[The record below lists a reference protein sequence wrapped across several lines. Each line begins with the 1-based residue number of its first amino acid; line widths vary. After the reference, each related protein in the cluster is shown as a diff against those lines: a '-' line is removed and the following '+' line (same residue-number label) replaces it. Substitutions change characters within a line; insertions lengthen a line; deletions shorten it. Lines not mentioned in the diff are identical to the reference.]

1 MPFHNDRRRHGRT
14 WSVVLLSLVATFVVP
29 TAAGA
34 AESVQRACD
43 EMSFKAIAQLMDAAS
58 NFETRLVL
66 LGKSLLQDREVQRLA
81 DNQDAA
87 TASGMDVVNVGTLRN
102 SLGEVWGYLLAAEN
116 LAAVRDLTVDEHD
129 RAAVDRQL
137 KLVAQQIQE
146 PLSFGLDSAE
156 NVSAMTKRP
165 GITAEVVK
173 IHDFMD
179 QTRTKFAD
187 CAGRA
192 SH

>member
-1 MPFHNDRRRHGRT
+1 
-14 WSVVLLSLVATFVVP
+14 
-29 TAAGA
+29 
-34 AESVQRACD
+34 
-43 EMSFKAIAQLMDAAS
+43 MSFKAVAQMMDAAS

-66 LGKSLLQDREVQRLA
+66 LGKPLVQERSVQHA
-81 DNQDAA
+81 PDHENGS
-87 TASGMDVVNVGTLRN
+87 TASDMEVVNVETLRN
-102 SLGEVWGYLLAAEN
+102 SLGEVWGYLVALEN
-116 LAAVRDLTVDEHD
+116 LAAVKDFMVDERD

-156 NVSAMTKRP
+156 SVAAMTKRP
-165 GITAEVVK
+165 GIAAEVSK

-179 QTRTKFAD
+179 QTRTQFAA
-187 CAGRA
+187 CAGRP

>member
-1 MPFHNDRRRHGRT
+1 M
-14 WSVVLLSLVATFVVP
+14 
-29 TAAGA
+29 AAFAAPAAVGA

-43 EMSFKAIAQLMDAAS
+43 EMSFKVIAQMMDAAS

-66 LGKSLLQDREVQRLA
+66 LGKSLVQDRDVKHPA

-87 TASGMDVVNVGTLRN
+87 TASDMEVVNVETLRN
-102 SLGEVWGYLLAAEN
+102 SLGEVWGYLLASEN
-116 LAAVRDLTVDEHD
+116 LAAVRDLTVDERD

-146 PLSFGLDSAE
+146 PLSFGLESAE
-156 NVSAMTKRP
+156 NVSATTKRP
-165 GITAEVVK
+165 GISAEVSK

-179 QTRTKFAD
+179 ETRTRFAA